1 MTFPKFGKAFRS
13 EFSFQP
19 NYVPLNHGSYGTY
32 PNAIRPV
39 LRGYQ
44 EAAEEHPDRWMRYE
58 QHPILEKNLQLVG
71 KMINADPKDL
81 AFVPNASQAANNVL
95 RSFPFKAG
103 DKVLYYQTGYVNV
116 NKTLEFV
123 RDQYGVEL
131 VRVDLHFPMEDDEI
145 IDLTRQAI
153 EREHA
158 KTEEP
163 KIVMAV
169 IDALSSMPAVRLPFE
184 RLTRLVQDN
193 GILAL
198 VDGAH
203 TLGHIELDMQAM
215 NPDFFFTN
223 CHKWFFVPRGCCILY
238 VAKRTQGYIHP
249 TTITENYKHHTEGS
263 DHSSFALEQIPPTL
277 DTAPYMCIE
286 AVIQYRESLGGEK
299 VINDYCHDLAVK
311 GGALVADMLGT
322 CVLENSAKTVT
333 TNMVNVQLPVRSDI
347 NKSDDEIAETYLKKL
362 IYEYNTMAS
371 PYKHNGKWW
380 VRLCAQIYLDLDDF
394 ETAGKALLAITNDM
408 NKA

>member
-1 MTFPKFGKAFRS
+1 MTLPKFGKAFRS

-32 PNAIRPV
+32 PKALKPI

-44 EAAEEHPDRWMRYE
+44 EAAEEHPDRWLRYE
-58 QHPILEKNLQLVG
+58 QHLVLEKNLQLVG
-71 KMINADPKDL
+71 QMINADPKDL
-81 AFVPNASQAANNVL
+81 SFVPNASQAANNVL

-103 DKVLYYQTGYVNV
+103 DKVLYYQTGYINV

-123 RDQYGVEL
+123 QDHYGVEL
-131 VRVDLHFPMEDDEI
+131 VRVDLQFPMEDDEI
-145 IDLTRQAI
+145 VDLTRQAI
-153 EREHA
+153 QHEQA
-158 KTEEP
+158 KADEP

-169 IDALSSMPAVRLPFE
+169 IDALSSLPAVRLPFE
-184 RLTRLVQDN
+184 RLTKLVQAN

-203 TLGHIELDMQAM
+203 TMGHIELDMQAVD
-215 NPDFFFTN
+215 PDFFFAN
-223 CHKWFFVPRGCCILY
+223 CHKWFFTPRGCCILY
-238 VAKRTQGYIHP
+238 VPKRNQGYVHP
-249 TTITENYKHHTEGS
+249 TTITESYKYHTECS

-277 DTAPYMCIE
+277 DTSPYMCVE
-286 AVIQYRESLGGEK
+286 AAIKYRESLGGEK

-311 GGALVADMLGT
+311 GGALVADILGT
-322 CVLENSAKTVT
+322 CVLENAAKTVT
-333 TNMVNVQLPVRSDI
+333 TNMVNVQLPIRSTITKSDSDI
-347 NKSDDEIAETYLKKL
+347 VNTYLQKL

-371 PYKHNGKWW
+371 PYKHNGTWW

-394 ETAGKALLAITNDM
+394 EIAGKALLAITNEM
-408 NKA
+408 NKD